1 MRGNADQN
9 TLEYGHFLCS
19 ASFHLSKSVYSKAFT
34 KCKFES
40 ASLVR
45 HTLKCS
51 FKCMCIYLYVQ
62 YMYLCVFL
70 FMYGCIRM
78 YEYL

>member
-9 TLEYGHFLCS
+9 TFEYGHFLCS

-34 KCKFES
+34 KYKFES

-62 YMYLCVFL
+62 YMYLCVSIFI
-70 FMYGCIRM
+70 YVWV
-78 YEYL
+78 YTYV